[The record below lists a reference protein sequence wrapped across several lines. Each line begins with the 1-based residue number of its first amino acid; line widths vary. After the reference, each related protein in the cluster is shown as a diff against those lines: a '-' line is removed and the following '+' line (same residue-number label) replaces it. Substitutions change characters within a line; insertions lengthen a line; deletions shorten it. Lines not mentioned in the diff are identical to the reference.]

1 MDAVARHGLK
11 ASFMSDTLACR
22 VFNRP
27 DTKQCKANL
36 KLFRKLT
43 HFRSMFH
50 FHPVL
55 EDQKPTNLIFSE

>member
-1 MDAVARHGLK
+1 METVARNGLK

-27 DTKQCKANL
+27 DTNQCKANL

-43 HFRSMFH
+43 HFRSFDN
-50 FHPVL
+50 FRVKKR
-55 EDQKPTNLIFSE
+55 ENDGE